1 MVTFFS
7 RYISIE
13 GKPPIQPM
21 SILQERYYALQH
33 KIDKQAQIKSIKG
46 WFNDTKHMMSTGG
59 NQILLFHPI

>member
-1 MVTFFS
+1 
-7 RYISIE
+7 
-13 GKPPIQPM
+13 M